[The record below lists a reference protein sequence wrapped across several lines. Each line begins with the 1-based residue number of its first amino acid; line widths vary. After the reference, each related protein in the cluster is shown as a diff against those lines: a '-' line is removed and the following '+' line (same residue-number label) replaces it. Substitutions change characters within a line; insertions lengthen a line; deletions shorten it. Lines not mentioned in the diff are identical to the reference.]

1 MTDKFTLTLNYDRDE
16 ILATAKTM
24 IEKGGDIFQTK
35 DILDQ
40 FYPAWRMD
48 TRTSCMVELMFRG
61 EDDIF
66 YELFTTKLAELDI
79 TEGRRCPVNVD
90 QFRL

>member
-1 MTDKFTLTLNYDRDE
+1 MAKFTLNLEYDRDV
-16 ILATAKTM
+16 ILTTARTM

-48 TRTSCMVELMFRG
+48 QRTACMVELLFRG
-61 EDDIF
+61 PDDVF
-66 YELFTTKLAELDI
+66 YDLFTKKLAELGD
-79 TEGRRCPVNVD
+79 E
-90 QFRL
+90 